1 MVAFGTHTM
10 IGAAVGAALVLT
22 VQNLAGVVNLP
33 SIILGINNNNNSP
46 SAGVN
51 DIKNKR
57 AGVQILTTSIDK
69 SINLHSTNN
78 NNNNPQGYFF
88 RLSKLA
94 SSEIPHSTQQ
104 HDDIRQQWKNEIPTC
119 QTCPIWTFIH
129 YQSIFTQDDIYTRI
143 RSGIQT
149 STRERQCLWYTI
161 HTRLC
166 CTI

>member
-1 MVAFGTHTM
+1 M

-104 HDDIRQQWKNEIPTC
+104 HDDIRQQ
-119 QTCPIWTFIH
+119 
-129 YQSIFTQDDIYTRI
+129 
-143 RSGIQT
+143 
-149 STRERQCLWYTI
+149 
-161 HTRLC
+161 
-166 CTI
+166 